1 MEQKNN
7 DLASFI
13 SDGNHDN
20 IDVERENDKH
30 SVTASDYENKP
41 SVSRLPFYGDAM
53 NEAMLTNWLMMLCR
67 LFLS

>member
-20 IDVERENDKH
+20 IDVERENPQIR
-30 SVTASDYENKP
+30 N
-41 SVSRLPFYGDAM
+41 L
-53 NEAMLTNWLMMLCR
+53 
-67 LFLS
+67 